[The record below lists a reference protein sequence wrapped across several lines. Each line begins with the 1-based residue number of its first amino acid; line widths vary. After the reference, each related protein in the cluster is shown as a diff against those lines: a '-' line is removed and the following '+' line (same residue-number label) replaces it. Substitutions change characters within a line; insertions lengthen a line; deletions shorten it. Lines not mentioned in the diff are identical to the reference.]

1 MVVPTHAGRCEQG
14 LVRSLASRT
23 PTREDDAPTI
33 EPQRAP
39 ATTMP
44 WATLWPKLAVSAPG
58 DPHER
63 EADRVADRVADAM
76 ADGVTGQ
83 ATGADATS
91 GCSGCADEPTPCA
104 ECTEASGVQ
113 RSASGRRSPT
123 ALACPLALGPG
134 QPLDRG
140 VRARMEPL
148 YRTDF
153 ARVRVHTGSEAA
165 HAARSL
171 DAHAL
176 TVGADIAFAAG
187 RFAPETQAG
196 QRLLAHELAHVV
208 QGRSASPPGTVSRQ
222 ADPAAV
228 DASAVTAIAD
238 KVRDN
243 DVAGVVTELSR
254 HRGEPSLGALRTQV
268 GTAIGQRLERWLLS
282 KGRRSE
288 AVTAARGL
296 SLVSAALP
304 VVGAPAAVLAEILPT
319 GQDAQRAEQGIRI
332 LWPVLSLLEK
342 LELLDEGWRE
352 LEQGQLDVIRNASQ
366 VERQQAARE
375 PARLNPIYAH
385 MDPKEEFQAR
395 KLIDSSPDKLYEAA
409 DRLLARSPGFFH
421 DEEDAIFDAMLE
433 LRPTRRRAFFTEH
446 TLALTHLF
454 STARFK
460 LMESL
465 CTGTE
470 AQALIARLREATEG
484 RIDDMTAVAATVD
497 RAVALLRERA
507 ELRATID
514 TLPALARAE
523 AQARLDELR
532 DLDDLLRFNRV
543 GGGQLRG
550 TTFLGMLSDA
560 RADPSAFAADAA
572 RLAQFVPR
580 DQARQTAFEI
590 AKQRILLAGSDVGA
604 IQAALVGLH
613 APAPATPA
621 EGGASAR
628 SPAAAQAEDERLRRE
643 VLADPAVAAVIQRLT
658 GSDRMMV
665 DSTVRADAFDA
676 KLGDLNDALVGA
688 AWGRFFRLVL
698 EISRNDEWNRRFRD
712 TAPDPFGTYANVH
725 GDQRRI
731 METILRTKR
740 VPLADMLTFFGF
752 FTGGIE
758 GFVLSVED
766 IDEDDRSRLRQGY
779 ALTTHPPIG
788 PPTQAQNASVEAYRD
803 FESQLRRAYGAGTES
818 YQHALWAVLGSVPT
832 EDDWATGEGRFRAAQ
847 LMYDQEQARLAL
859 SRGVA
864 QYFTEADET
873 MDVAAREFAARF
885 EPLRPR
891 GTLGAVDLAA
901 LSALHERFLGRASEF
916 TEASN
921 AISDMAGMVA
931 ATVAGIVVVAAT
943 GGAATPAVI
952 AAAAAAGAGSRVVT
966 KDMFGG
972 AYADVGAR
980 DVLLGAVDGALAVA
994 GASLATKGARL
1005 VGLGGHAL
1013 TAGAARVGGEVAA
1026 EASEVAG
1033 RSGVTL
1039 ARRVAG
1045 SAVEA
1050 ALDGA
1055 FSGAI
1060 SDAFSTMT
1068 SPGTW
1073 RRGVWRG
1080 LVQVGESA
1088 LVAGLTGLVTGGL
1101 VGAALPV
1108 VGAGLSRIS
1117 EAIAMRGIESTLT
1130 RVGPGALE
1138 TLGAARRAATGGD
1151 VAQVNRLLGEL
1162 EKHLSAAELRTLR
1175 RNLYEELQATLR
1187 RPPGTANPSD
1197 EAEGH
1202 LLADSAAID
1211 DGHRLDQAQR
1221 AAEMDVVRRSE
1232 PRPSTVEGYVDEV
1245 DLGNGHTWRRRENG
1259 TWCRFSDPTLC
1270 GVVIPGA
1277 APMSAAEAARVRG
1290 ERVAGMRARLTEYG
1304 ARRGR
1309 AQQAADL
1316 QAALDAAVARGDAKY
1331 TDLIAESIEE
1341 ILANERLPTRG
1352 ETFSVDMHDQR
1363 VRRAFDEALASPTLE
1378 GNAEWDAY
1386 RELVRERYMV
1396 RGHIEIGHTSARP
1409 PTDEVR
1415 AQFLAGMRDGTA
1427 LPEAAELTR
1436 AHLDRAVRRAGG
1448 SQAGAVNAGDAIW
1461 IDAFSGA
1468 RLPGPGPN
1476 AVLWPADPSWG
1487 VWRLDHIVER
1497 RHGGLDDIS
1506 NYVAAPQ
1513 AMHATKTSAMDR
1525 FGRAA
1530 EALE

>member
-1 MVVPTHAGRCEQG
+1 M
-14 LVRSLASRT
+14 RSLASGT
-23 PTREDDAPTI
+23 PTREDDAPTV

-39 ATTMP
+39 PAATTIT
-44 WATLWPKLAVSAPG
+44 WVTLWPKLAVSTPD

-63 EADRVADRVADAM
+63 EADRVADAM

-83 ATGADATS
+83 ATGAGAGGGT
-91 GCSGCADEPTPCA
+91 GRADEPMPCT
-104 ECTEASGVQ
+104 ECTEATRVQ

-123 ALACPLALGPG
+123 APAGPLALGPG
-134 QPLDRG
+134 QPLDGG

-148 YRTDF
+148 FRTEF
-153 ARVRVHTGSEAA
+153 ASVRVHTSSEAA

-187 RFAPETQAG
+187 RYAPETQEG
-196 QRLLAHELAHVV
+196 QRLLAHELTHVV
-208 QGRSASPPGTVSRQ
+208 QRRSGSSPATVSRQ

-228 DASAVTAIAD
+228 DASAVSAIAD

-268 GTAIGQRLERWLLS
+268 GTAIGQRPERWLLS
-282 KGRRSE
+282 KGRQSE
-288 AVTAARGL
+288 AVAAARGL
-296 SLVSAALP
+296 SLVGAALP
-304 VVGAPAAVLAEILPT
+304 VVGVPAAVLASVVPT

-366 VERQQAARE
+366 AQRQEAARE
-375 PARLNPIYAH
+375 PTRLNPIYAH

-409 DRLLARSPGFFH
+409 DRLLARSPGFFS
-421 DEEDAIFDAMLE
+421 DEEDAIFDAIIE
-433 LRPTRRRAFFTEH
+433 LRPTRRRAFFIEH
-446 TLALTHLF
+446 ILALSRLL
-454 STARFK
+454 SMSRFK

-465 CTGTE
+465 ATGTE
-470 AQALIARLREATEG
+470 VQALIARLREATEW

-497 RAVALLRERA
+497 RAVALLQERA
-507 ELRATID
+507 RIRATID
-514 TLPALARAE
+514 TLPAPARAE
-523 AQARLDELR
+523 AQARLDELQ
-532 DLDDLLRFNRV
+532 DLDELFQFNRV
-543 GGGQLRG
+543 GGGQLGG
-550 TTFLGMLSDA
+550 TTFLGMLSGA

-590 AKQRILLAGSDVGA
+590 AKQRILLAGSDVRA

-613 APAPATPA
+613 APAPGAPA
-621 EGGASAR
+621 EGGAPAR
-628 SPAAAQAEDERLRRE
+628 SPAAAQAEDEQLRRD
-643 VLADPAVAAVIQRLT
+643 VLADPAVAAVIRWLP

-665 DSTVRADAFDA
+665 DSTVRAEAFDA
-676 KLGDLNDALVGA
+676 KLGDLNHALVAA
-688 AWGRFFRLVL
+688 AWGRFFSLVL
-698 EISRNDEWNRRFRD
+698 EISRNDQWNRRFRD
-712 TAPDPFGTYANVH
+712 TAPEPFGTYANVH

-731 METILRTKR
+731 MEKILRTKR

-752 FTGGIE
+752 FTGGVE

-766 IDEDDRSRLRQGY
+766 IDEDDRSLLRQGY

-788 PPTQAQNASVEAYRD
+788 PPTRAQNDSIDAYRK
-803 FESQLRRAYGAGTES
+803 FESQLRRAYGESTES

-832 EDDWATGEGRFRAAQ
+832 GDDWATGEGRFRAAQ
-847 LMYDQEQARLAL
+847 FMYDQEQARLAL
-859 SRGVA
+859 LGSGVA

-873 MDVAAREFAARF
+873 MVVAAREFTARF

-891 GTLGAVDLAA
+891 GTLEAVDLAA
-901 LSALHERFLGRASEF
+901 LSSLHERFLGRATEF

-931 ATVAGIVVVAAT
+931 ATVAGVVVIAAT

-966 KDMFGG
+966 KEMFGG

-980 DVLLGAVDGALAVA
+980 DVLLGAVDGALAVV
-994 GASLATKGARL
+994 GASLAAKGAQL

-1088 LVAGLTGLVTGGL
+1088 LVAGLTGLITGGL

-1130 RVGPGALE
+1130 RAGPGALE
-1138 TLGAARRAATGGD
+1138 VLGAARRAAAGGD
-1151 VAQVNRLLGEL
+1151 VVKVNRLLGEL
-1162 EKHLSAAELRTLR
+1162 EKHLSAGELRTLR
-1175 RNLYEELQATLR
+1175 RNLYEDLQATLR
-1187 RPPGTANPSD
+1187 RPPGTANPAN

-1202 LLADSAAID
+1202 LLADSATID
-1211 DGHRLDQAQR
+1211 DGHRLDRAQR
-1221 AAEMDVVRRSE
+1221 DAEMDVVRRSE

-1270 GVVIPGA
+1270 GADIPGA
-1277 APMSAAEAARVRG
+1277 APMSAAEAASVRG
-1290 ERVAGMRARLTEYG
+1290 ERVAGMRTRLTEYG
-1304 ARRGR
+1304 ARPGR

-1316 QAALDAAVARGDAKY
+1316 QAALDAAVARGDAEY
-1331 TDLIAESIEE
+1331 TDRITESIEE

-1352 ETFSVDMHDQR
+1352 ETFSVDMHDPR
-1363 VRRAFDEALASPTLE
+1363 VLRAFDEALASPALE
-1378 GNAEWDAY
+1378 GNPEWNAY
-1386 RELVRERYMV
+1386 QELVRERYIV
-1396 RGHIEIGHTSARP
+1396 QGHIEIGHTSARP

-1436 AHLDRAVRRAGG
+1436 VHLDRAVRRAGG
-1448 SQAGAVNAGDAIW
+1448 SQAGAVTAGDVIW

-1476 AVLWPADPSWG
+1476 AVLWPADPVWG

-1497 RHGGLDDIS
+1497 RHGGLDVIS
-1506 NYVAAPQ
+1506 NYIAAPQ
-1513 AMHATKTSAMDR
+1513 NMHATKTSAMDR

>member
-1 MVVPTHAGRCEQG
+1 M
-14 LVRSLASRT
+14 RSLASPT
-23 PTREDDAPTI
+23 PTRENDAPTV

-39 ATTMP
+39 AAAAIP
-44 WATLWPKLAVSAPG
+44 WATVWPKLAVSTPD
-58 DPHER
+58 DPFER
-63 EADRVADRVADAM
+63 EADHVADRVAEAM
-76 ADGVTGQ
+76 AGGVTGQ
-83 ATGADATS
+83 ATGAG
-91 GCSGCADEPTPCA
+91 GCVGCADEPTPCV
-104 ECTEASGVQ
+104 ECTAAVRVQ
-113 RSASGRRSPT
+113 RSASSRRSPT
-123 ALACPLALGPG
+123 ALAGPLALGPG

-140 VRARMEPL
+140 MRARMEPL
-148 YRTDF
+148 FRMDF
-153 ARVRVHTGSEAA
+153 ASVRVHTSSEAA
-165 HAARSL
+165 QAARSI

-187 RFAPETQAG
+187 RFAPDTQAG
-196 QRLLAHELAHVV
+196 QRLLAHELTHVV
-208 QGRSASPPGTVSRQ
+208 QGRSGSPPGTVSRQ
-222 ADPAAV
+222 ADPAAA
-228 DASAVTAIAD
+228 DASAVTAIAE
-238 KVRDN
+238 KVRGN
-243 DVAGVVTELSR
+243 DVVGVVNELSR
-254 HRGEPSLGALRTQV
+254 HVGEPSLGALRTQV
-268 GTAIGQRLERWLLS
+268 GSAIGQRLERWLLS

-288 AVTAARGL
+288 AVTTAARGL
-296 SLVSAALP
+296 SFVSAALP
-304 VVGAPAAVLAEILPT
+304 VVGVPAAVLANVVPT

-332 LWPVLSLLEK
+332 LWPALSLLEK

-352 LEQGQLDVIRNASQ
+352 LEQGQLDVIRSASQ
-366 VERQQAARE
+366 VQRQQAAGE
-375 PARLNPIYAH
+375 PTRLNPIYAH

-409 DRLLARSPGFFH
+409 DRLLARSPGFFS

-433 LRPTRRRAFFTEH
+433 LRPARRRTFFTEH
-446 TLALTHLF
+446 ILALARLF
-454 STARFK
+454 STTRFK

-497 RAVALLRERA
+497 RAVALLGERA

-514 TLPALARAE
+514 TLPAPARAG
-523 AQARLDELR
+523 AQARLDELQ
-532 DLDDLLRFNRV
+532 DLDDLLRFDRV
-543 GGGQLRG
+543 GGGELRG
-550 TTFLGMLSDA
+550 TTFLGILSSA

-590 AKQRILLAGSDVGA
+590 AKQRILLAGSDVRA
-604 IQAALVGLH
+604 IQAALVSLH
-613 APAPATPA
+613 APAPAAPA
-621 EGGASAR
+621 EGGAPAR
-628 SPAAAQAEDERLRRE
+628 PVAAAQAEDTRLRRE
-643 VLADPAVAAVIQRLT
+643 VLADPAVAAVIRGLT
-658 GSDRMMV
+658 GSERMRV
-665 DSTVRADAFDA
+665 DDAIHADAFDA

-688 AWGRFFRLVL
+688 AWGRFFTLVL
-698 EISRNDEWNRRFRD
+698 EISRNDQWNRRFRD
-712 TAPDPFGTYANVH
+712 TAPDPLGTYANVH

-740 VPLADMLTFFGF
+740 VPLTDMLTFFGF
-752 FTGGIE
+752 FTGGVE
-758 GFVLSVED
+758 GFILSVED

-788 PPTQAQNASVEAYRD
+788 PPTQAQNASIDAYRD
-803 FESQLRRAYGAGTES
+803 FESQLRRAHGKSPES
-818 YQHALWAVLGSVPT
+818 YQRALWAVLGSVPT
-832 EDDWATGEGRFRAAQ
+832 ADDWATGEGRFRAAQ

-859 SRGVA
+859 LDRGVA

-873 MDVAAREFAARF
+873 MVAAAREFAARF

-891 GTLGAVDLAA
+891 GTLETADLAT
-901 LSALHERFLGRASEF
+901 LSSLHERFLGRANEF

-931 ATVAGIVVVAAT
+931 ATVAGVVVIAAT

-966 KDMFGG
+966 KEMFGG

-980 DVLLGAVDGALAVA
+980 DVLLGAVDGALAVV
-994 GASLATKGARL
+994 GASLAAKGAQL

-1026 EASEVAG
+1026 EASEIAG

-1068 SPGTW
+1068 SPGIW
-1073 RRGVWRG
+1073 RRGIWRG
-1080 LVQVGESA
+1080 LVQAGESA
-1088 LVAGLTGLVTGGL
+1088 LAAGLTGLVTGGL
-1101 VGAALPV
+1101 IGAALPV

-1117 EAIAMRGIESTLT
+1117 KAIAMRGIESTLT

-1138 TLGAARRAATGGD
+1138 TLGAARRAAAGGD
-1151 VAQVNRLLGEL
+1151 LVQVNRLLGEL
-1162 EKHLSAAELRTLR
+1162 EQHLSAGELRTLR

-1187 RPPGTANPSD
+1187 RPPGTASPSS

-1211 DGHRLDQAQR
+1211 DGYRLDQAQR
-1221 AAEMDVVRRSE
+1221 AAELDVVRRSE

-1270 GVVIPGA
+1270 GVDIPGA
-1277 APMSAAEAARVRG
+1277 APMAAAEAAKVRG
-1290 ERVAGMRARLTEYG
+1290 ERVAGMRTRLTEYG

-1309 AQQAADL
+1309 AQQAANL
-1316 QAALDAAVARGDAKY
+1316 QAALDAAVARGDAEY
-1331 TDLIAESIEE
+1331 TDLIAESIEDV
-1341 ILANERLPTRG
+1341 LASERMPTRG

-1363 VRRAFDEALASPTLE
+1363 VVQAFDDALAIPALE
-1378 GNAEWDAY
+1378 GYPEWNAY

-1396 RGHIEIGHTSARP
+1396 RGHIEIGHMPARP
-1409 PTDEVR
+1409 PTEEVR

-1448 SQAGAVNAGDAIW
+1448 SQAGAVAAGDAIW

-1468 RLPGPGPN
+1468 GLPGPGPN

-1513 AMHATKTSAMDR
+1513 AMHTTKTSAMYR

-1530 EALE
+1530 AALE